1 MTHWCKHS
9 LWVFGLAL
17 LLPSLGCGDDAGP
30 AERAGR
36 QIDEAA
42 EETSGAFEK
51 LGREV
56 GEAADESKKAAKEI
70 RDSID
75 D

>member
-1 MTHWCKHS
+1 MSSRIQT
-9 LWVFGLAL
+9 LAIALGLAL

-36 QIDEAA
+36 QMDEAA
-42 EETSGAFEK
+42 EETAGAFED

-56 GEAADESKKAAKEI
+56 GEAADESKEAADEI
-70 RDSID
+70 RESLED
-75 D
+75 